1 MRDIEKTNMSHEA
14 SSRRIRRR
22 RRGQSVY
29 VLLVILFAF
38 ALLITLS
45 MTVFFN
51 IQEFRI
57 TGNYTNREADE
68 IVQAIGVKRGDNMM
82 RLHLEE
88 LEQSAEEFLTD
99 AETVDIKRE
108 FPNTLVIDVQKSI
121 PAFNISYEYGTLI
134 VSKYGKILKNSMDPV
149 QGLVNISGYEPEETT
164 PGRRLLAHEERYD
177 KIFSAFQD
185 LMENNSLNVP
195 IVSIDMTDFNNILVN
210 FDGRILFN
218 MGNWSEI
225 DYKINFAQQVMA
237 MQPENKEGYLT
248 MIGSNQCSFRN
259 RTDVQNYE
267 RKMVAQE
274 VSEIPVTE
282 TTQDQF

>member
-1 MRDIEKTNMSHEA
+1 MSHEA

-88 LEQSAEEFLTD
+88 TRS
-99 AETVDIKRE
+99 R
-108 FPNTLVIDVQKSI
+108 
-121 PAFNISYEYGTLI
+121 G
-134 VSKYGKILKNSMDPV
+134 
-149 QGLVNISGYEPEETT
+149 
-164 PGRRLLAHEERYD
+164 
-177 KIFSAFQD
+177 
-185 LMENNSLNVP
+185 
-195 IVSIDMTDFNNILVN
+195 
-210 FDGRILFN
+210 
-218 MGNWSEI
+218 
-225 DYKINFAQQVMA
+225 
-237 MQPENKEGYLT
+237 
-248 MIGSNQCSFRN
+248 
-259 RTDVQNYE
+259 
-267 RKMVAQE
+267 
-274 VSEIPVTE
+274 
-282 TTQDQF
+282 